1 MKKKIY
7 YQEES
12 SLVLLVVKK
21 KKKKKKILTLNAGD
35 VRDVGLVLGY
45 GISPG
50 GRNEN
55 LFQYSCLKNP
65 MDREAWWVIVHEIA
79 KSQKQPKQQHAH
91 AHTHTHTHKTKNT
104 LPTGLSFIFKTRKGE
119 ENSAPPNQ

>member
-1 MKKKIY
+1 MVMKKKIY

-12 SLVLLVVKK
+12 SLVLLVV

-91 AHTHTHTHKTKNT
+91 THTHTHTHTNNQEYFTNRT
-104 LPTGLSFIFKTRKGE
+104 LIYI
-119 ENSAPPNQ
+119 QD